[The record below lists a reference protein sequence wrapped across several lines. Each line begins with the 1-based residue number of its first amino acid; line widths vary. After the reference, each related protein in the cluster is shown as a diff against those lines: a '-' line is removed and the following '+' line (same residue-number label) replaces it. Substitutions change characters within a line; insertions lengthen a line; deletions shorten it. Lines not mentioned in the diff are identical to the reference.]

1 MTTGSQTQSS
11 RTQAARSYSPFR
23 LFLDHPV
30 APIIMVIGSTLALIV
45 IGLVMVYSSSSI
57 VFFVEKGDA
66 ASEAIKQVVFA
77 ALGITGAAAC
87 ALYFDESKLFGRFVI
102 GFWIVCMIGMVLT
115 ALMGTVGLGAKRWL
129 YLGPMSIQPAE
140 FMKIALVLISVSL
153 ATEYVN
159 KEFDTY
165 TLFKRAALY
174 IMLPLFMI
182 LVLQSDMGSTA
193 ICLVAVIAVM
203 WLVGIDTKTILI
215 IIAICAVGAICAIL
229 LKSYRSDRMIF
240 LDPWSDP
247 NGSGYQL
254 IHSFLALGAGGLF
267 GTGIGNSFEKMDYL
281 PEAETDFIFA
291 IIGEEMG
298 LVGTLGVIALFLIFL
313 YGSILIAMRAQT
325 KQGAI
330 TAATLAIMLVFQAFL
345 NMACVT
351 GIMPLTG
358 KPLPFVSSGGSSMI
372 SSCLMVGII
381 LAIAFGSQKN
391 NNSQQRR
398 DRLHV
403 VSHVNQ
409 ADATRRAHSRGT
421 SPSTQGGMLRQE
433 SYQGGRG
440 VQASTSASQTSHY
453 SNPRQRR
460 RY

>member
-1 MTTGSQTQSS
+1 MVAGS
-11 RTQAARSYSPFR
+11 
-23 LFLDHPV
+23 V
-30 APIIMVIGSTLALIV
+30 LALIV

-66 ASEAIKQVVFA
+66 ASEAIKQAIFA
-77 ALGITGAAAC
+77 GVGICGAAAFIY
-87 ALYFDESKLFGRFVI
+87 YFDESKLFGGFVT
-102 GFWIVCMIGMVLT
+102 GFWIACMIGMVLT

-129 YLGPMSIQPAE
+129 FLGPISIQPAE
-140 FMKIALVLISVSL
+140 FMKIALVLIAVSL
-153 ATEYVN
+153 SMRYVQ
-159 KEFDTY
+159 KELEGMDFF
-165 TLFKRAALY
+165 LRVLLY
-174 IMLPLFMI
+174 IALPLLMI
-182 LVLQSDMGSTA
+182 LVLQSDMGTTA
-193 ICLVAVIAVM
+193 ICFVAIVAVM
-203 WLVGIDTKTILI
+203 WLVGVDGKTILI
-215 IIAICAVGAICAIL
+215 VFIASAIVGIIAIVSKG
-229 LKSYRSDRMIF
+229 YRSDRMIF

-254 IHSFLALGAGGLF
+254 IHSFLALGAGGIF

-298 LVGTLGVIALFLIFL
+298 LVGTVGVIFLFLVFL
-313 YGSILIAMRAQT
+313 YGSILIALNAQSR
-325 KQGAI
+325 QGAI

-358 KPLPFVSSGGSSMI
+358 KPLPFISSGGSSMI

-381 LAIAFGSQKN
+381 LSIAFSSQKKS
-391 NNSQQRR
+391 NSQERR

-403 VSHVNQ
+403 VSHVSSADMPRHVNSGVAPSFREGSRQGSNQ
-409 ADATRRAHSRGT
+409 GV
-421 SPSTQGGMLRQE
+421 
-433 SYQGGRG
+433 RG
-440 VQASTSASQTSHY
+440 VQTHTRVSVAPQR

>member
-1 MTTGSQTQSS
+1 
-11 RTQAARSYSPFR
+11 
-23 LFLDHPV
+23 
-30 APIIMVIGSTLALIV
+30 MVVGSTLGLIV

-66 ASEAIKQVVFA
+66 ASEVMKQILFA
-77 ALGITGAAAC
+77 AVGISGAIASAC
-87 ALYFDESKLFGRFVI
+87 YFNESKLFGGFVI

-115 ALMGTVGLGAKRWL
+115 AVMGTVGLGAKRWL
-129 YLGPMSIQPAE
+129 FLGPISIQPAE
-140 FMKIALVLISVSL
+140 FMKISLVLVAVSL
-153 ATEYVN
+153 GTKYTNGELQGR
-159 KEFDTY
+159 EFGVQ
-165 TLFKRAALY
+165 FAFY
-174 IMLPLFMI
+174 IVLPLFMI
-182 LVLQSDMGSTA
+182 LVFQSDMGSTA
-193 ICLVAVIAVM
+193 ICAVAVLAVM
-203 WLVGIDTKTILI
+203 WLIGVDNKTML
-215 IIAICAVGAICAIL
+215 IAIGILVVGAILAIS
-229 LKSYRSDRMIF
+229 LKGYRSDRMIF

-298 LVGTLGVIALFLIFL
+298 LVGTVGVIILFLVFL
-313 YGSILIAMRAQT
+313 YGSLMIAMNAQT
-325 KQGAI
+325 KQGTI

-358 KPLPFVSSGGSSMI
+358 KPLPFISSGGSSMI

-381 LAIAFGSQKN
+381 LSIALSSQKK
-391 NNSQQRR
+391 NNSQERR

-403 VSHVNQ
+403 VSHVSG
-409 ADATRRAHSRGT
+409 ADTARRATSGVAPTRGM
-421 SPSTQGGMLRQE
+421 PRQG
-433 SYQGGRG
+433 SYQGGRR
-440 VQASTSASQTSHY
+440 VQIEVTPSAPLNR
-453 SNPRQRR
+453 SNPHQRR
-460 RY
+460 W